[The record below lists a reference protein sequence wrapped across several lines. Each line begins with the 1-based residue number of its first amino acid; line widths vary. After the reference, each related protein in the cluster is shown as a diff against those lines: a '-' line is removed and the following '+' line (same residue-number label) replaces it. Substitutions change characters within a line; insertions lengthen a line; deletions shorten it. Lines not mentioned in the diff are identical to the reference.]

1 MYLRN
6 ILAAAS
12 FVAMVASAAL
22 PQTDGAYVPGFEKSC
37 VEGCKSS
44 GTANV
49 RLASSVLF
57 RPNAQ
62 SRGSLH
68 GCPHG
73 KLNGELHGNR
83 GARPAKVKAIADLE
97 CAGELLRMVPSV
109 RRESQ
114 Q

>member
-44 GTANV
+44 GTANENCYGWCPQCDASLSNDC
-49 RLASSVLF
+49 LAED
-57 RPNAQ
+57 
-62 SRGSLH
+62 
-68 GCPHG
+68 
-73 KLNGELHGNR
+73 K
-83 GARPAKVKAIADLE
+83 I
-97 CAGELLRMVPSV
+97 
-109 RRESQ
+109 
-114 Q
+114 